1 VELCDALVL
10 TLRPPVA
17 VTLPAPAGVV
27 LAADAV
33 PEKVKTTVKARAID
47 NTIEANFLIISLPF
61 LKNAEPFSTLHK
73 F

>member
-1 VELCDALVL
+1 MELCDALVL

-47 NTIEANFLIISLPF
+47 KTIEANFLIISLPF
-61 LKNAEPFSTLHK
+61 LKKCRAVFDSA
-73 F
+73 